1 MKMSTKLLKGIV
13 TFCVKNASTIFII
26 GVCVFLY
33 GIYSV
38 KTAKLD
44 IFPEF
49 APAQIVIQTES
60 PGFSAELTDQIIVS
74 PISEHKI
81 ANNR

>member
-1 MKMSTKLLKGIV
+1 MKMSTNLLKDIV
-13 TFCVKNASTIFII
+13 TFCVKNASTVFIV
-26 GVCVFLY
+26 GVGIFLY

-49 APAQIVIQTES
+49 EV
-60 PGFSAELTDQIIVS
+60 
-74 PISEHKI
+74 
-81 ANNR
+81 